1 MSEPPHERPSGP
13 EIPLDQLPPPEVPE
27 SDPMIVGADP
37 VLAGSAPV
45 LPGPAVEP
53 FPWRRLDPRML
64 LVHPVL
70 ELVKFLPFL
79 VGVFVLGGGSNG
91 GVWQAFGVAIPV
103 ALGIVRFLTTRF
115 RVTPSQI
122 ELQRGLLSK
131 KTVTARLDRV
141 RAVEVTSSPIHRI
154 LGLAKVEIG
163 TASGARQDD
172 DKFALDGL
180 PFVEAREMRAA
191 LLHRARPRTSSEPV
205 AGGADPDDL
214 SDGSAYGE
222 EALLDFDRRWVR
234 YAPLTSSGNV
244 IAAGVM
250 AILGQF
256 SESVGDR
263 FFRDLEGFGWITD
276 RPAAAV
282 IPVVVLVGIVLFLLL
297 GAVFSVLG
305 YLITNWGFTLTRDG
319 QERSFHIRRGLLT
332 RTETSLER
340 QRVRGLEIRE
350 PLGLRLVGAGRLAAI
365 VTGISPKESSS
376 AQLVPP
382 APRSVIDATGAAV
395 LDVEEPIHLALRQH
409 GPAARRRRYTR
420 ALSGAAVLPVVAAVL
435 AITTSTPWWVVLPT
449 LGLVP
454 IALLLAA
461 DRYRRLG
468 HGLSE
473 GYLVVRSGSLRGR
486 RDVLQRSGIIGW
498 NVQQSWFQRRS
509 GLVTLVATTA
519 AGQQAY
525 AAIDIPEGQ
534 AIALAHATVPGLV
547 TPFLAS
553 R

>member
-1 MSEPPHERPSGP
+1 MSEPPVEETTGR
-13 EIPLDQLPPPEVPE
+13 EIPLDDLPPPEVPG
-27 SDPMIVGADP
+27 PAAMVPGTPA
-37 VLAGSAPV
+37 VV
-45 LPGPAVEP
+45 PGPAVEP

-70 ELVKFLPFL
+70 EMVRFLPFL

-91 GVWQAFGVAIPV
+91 GMWQLFGVAIPV
-103 ALGIVRFLTTRF
+103 ALGVVRFLTTSF
-115 RVTPSQI
+115 RITPSQV
-122 ELQRGLLSK
+122 ELQRGLLSRK
-131 KTVTARLDRV
+131 IVTARLDRV

-163 TASGARQDD
+163 TASGAKQDD

-180 PFVEAREMRAA
+180 PLDQAREMRAA
-191 LLHRARPRTSSEPV
+191 LLHRDNPRTSSEAV
-205 AGGADPDDL
+205 AGGADPDDVTF
-214 SDGSAYGE
+214 GSAYGE
-222 EALLDFDRRWVR
+222 EVLLDFDRRWVR

-256 SESVGDR
+256 SESVSDR
-263 FFRDLEGFGWITD
+263 YFRDLAAFDWISE
-276 RPAAAV
+276 RPAATV
-282 IPVVVLVGIVLFLLL
+282 IPVLVLAGIVVFLLL

-305 YLITNWGFTLTRDG
+305 YLITNWGFTLTRNR
-319 QERSFHIRRGLLT
+319 QEHTFHIRRGLLT
-332 RTETSLER
+332 TTETSLER
-340 QRVRGLEIRE
+340 ERVRGLEILE

-365 VTGISPKESSS
+365 VTGISQQESSS

-382 APRSVIDATGAAV
+382 APRGVIDATGAAV
-395 LDVEEPIHLALRQH
+395 LDVEEPIHLRLRQH

-420 ALSGAAVLPVVAAVL
+420 ALLGALVLPATAIVL
-435 AITTSTPWWVVLPT
+435 TSTTSTPWWTVLPT
-449 LGLVP
+449 LVLVP

-473 GYLVVRSGSLRGR
+473 GYLIVRSGSLRGR

-498 NVQQSWFQRRS
+498 NVQQSWFQRRA

-519 AGQQAY
+519 AGKQAY

-534 AIALAHATVPGLV
+534 AIALADAAVPGLV
-547 TPFLAS
+547 TPFLQP